1 MTRKFAIAKLG
12 ALILSGVCFVGLAA
26 AAPAELSS
34 SSGIIALNSLP
45 NPSMTLASANV
56 ADAKGML
63 VGGVQ
68 KVVLD
73 TSGKPETLEVA
84 LLGSHA
90 MVVIAASRFNY
101 DQGHNVLMAQM
112 DAHEIAAA
120 PIAPP
125 GLETVARLSP

>member
-1 MTRKFAIAKLG
+1 M
-12 ALILSGVCFVGLAA
+12 
-26 AAPAELSS
+26 
-34 SSGIIALNSLP
+34 
-45 NPSMTLASANV
+45 
-56 ADAKGML
+56 ADANGIL

-73 TSGKPETLEVA
+73 TSGKPQTVEVA

-90 MVVIAASRFNY
+90 VVVIDAARFNY

-112 DAHEIAAA
+112 EAHEIAAA

-125 GLETVARLSP
+125 G